1 MSIAGLVDFGHPFDG
16 NDKRREKHYE
26 LADVASLAKHRHL
39 FSFGADLDWIRE
51 NVSVY
56 DGFAAVYIFPTL
68 NPFLKGEPHQ
78 YRQPFG
84 SPTPHFSTPQN
95 SSSLPDHCT
104 PPTPLPP

>member
-68 NPFLKGEPHQ
+68 NAVQNGESDQFRHAL
-78 YRQPFG
+78 G
-84 SPTPHFSTPQN
+84 SPSTHFSTPKFSAVIQYPWQ
-95 SSSLPDHCT
+95 LT
-104 PPTPLPP
+104 QRL